1 MQYLWVLQETVI
13 AEFDSYDEAVEE
25 LKRMPENFELNIGS
39 KTNTIEKK
47 YVSVVPSV
55 VHNCPPKK
63 NIDLNIYDHITN
75 FIKGF
80 YKQNV

>member
-13 AEFDSYDEAVEE
+13 AEFNSYDEAVEE
-25 LKRMPENFELNIGS
+25 LKRMPENFELTIGS
-39 KTNTIEKK
+39 KTNTIEKR

-55 VHNCPPKK
+55 VHDYPPKK
-63 NIDLNIYDHITN
+63 INLNIYDHIAN
-75 FIKGF
+75 FLKGF